1 MYAVKGKPLHST
13 RGSRRTFAKKSK
25 IGSLSLAKNYVQRGG
40 GYL

>member
-1 MYAVKGKPLHST
+1 MANKIIRST

-25 IGSLSLAKNYVQRGG
+25 TSISELRHQFMMRGG